1 MSHTIFI
8 GKSLTEEEE
17 AAAAAAAEGEEE
29 GEETNNQNNN
39 NNNNNNRSK
48 GNTHLDA
55 VALCLVDGLVVHR
68 GVLHLA
74 TARQD

>member
-39 NNNNNNRSK
+39 NNNRSK